1 MWKDYQIL
9 LRLKIKFE
17 ATCTSFAMNI
27 EKKIIKKKNNQMTH
41 ADENICTYSTFYD
54 QRSSS
59 GWFPLTKRI
68 HNYTVSV
75 TLTYFQGHR
84 IYPNRRQEV
93 ICYSL

>member
-17 ATCTSFAMNI
+17 ATYTSFTMNI
-27 EKKIIKKKNNQMTH
+27 EKKKKKKRLVQMKIFAH
-41 ADENICTYSTFYD
+41 FLPFKANVHL
-54 QRSSS
+54 RV
-59 GWFPLTKRI
+59 GFPLTKRI